1 MKDRVMIS
9 APYMQPVV
17 DRFLQTFEEANLD
30 IFVPP
35 VNERMEVEDLLPL
48 IGDVDGAIC
57 GDDRFTR
64 RVLERAPRLKVIS
77 KWGTGIDSID
87 QQACRD
93 LGIRVCNTPNAFTVP
108 VADSVFAYV
117 LAFARR
123 TFEMDSEMKS
133 GKWEKL
139 PGFTLSEKTLG
150 VIGVGNIGREV
161 TRRARAFGMR
171 VLGCDPVDPPPEFL
185 GATGIE
191 MTSLDRVL
199 RESDLI
205 TLHTD
210 LNPTSHHLVNF
221 EALAKMKSTAIV
233 INTSRGPVVH
243 EQALISALQ
252 AGQIAAAALDVF
264 EHEPLPASSPLRSM
278 KNVLIAP
285 HNSNSSPAAWER
297 VHINTIRNLINGLRE
312 VRRWTNE
319 SLRLPA

>member
-17 DRFLQTFEEANLD
+17 DRFMSAFNEANLD
-30 IFVPP
+30 VFVPP

-48 IGDVDGAIC
+48 IGDVDGVIC

-87 QQACRD
+87 RDACRD
-93 LGIRVCNTPNAFTVP
+93 LGIRVCNTPNAFTIP
-108 VADSVFAYV
+108 VADSTFAYM

-123 TFEMDSEMKS
+123 TFEMDTEMKA
-133 GKWEKL
+133 GKWDKL
-139 PGFTLSEKTLG
+139 PGFSLAEKTLG

-171 VLGCDPVDPPPEFL
+171 VLGCDPVAPPPEFV
-185 GATGIE
+185 GSTGIE

-199 RESDLI
+199 RESDII

-210 LNPTSHHLVNF
+210 LNPSSQHLINY
-221 EALAKMKSTAIV
+221 ESIAKMKPTAIV

-243 EQALISALQ
+243 ETELISALKT
-252 AGQIAAAALDVF
+252 GRLAAAALDVF
-264 EHEPLPASSPLRSM
+264 EHEPLPLNSPLREM

-285 HNSNSSPAAWER
+285 HNTNSSPAAWER
-297 VHINTIRNLINGLRE
+297 VHVNTIRNLINGLKE

>member
-17 DRFLQTFEEANLD
+17 DRFRSAFDEAGLD
-30 IFVPP
+30 VFVPA

-48 IGDVDGAIC
+48 IGDVDGVIC

-93 LGIRVCNTPNAFTVP
+93 LGIRVCNTPNAFTIP
-108 VADSVFAYV
+108 VADSTFAYM

-123 TFEMDSEMKS
+123 TFEMDTEMKA
-133 GKWEKL
+133 GRWEKL
-139 PGFTLSEKTLG
+139 PGFSLAEKTLG

-161 TRRARAFGMR
+161 TRRARAFGMK
-171 VLGCDPVDPPPEFL
+171 VLGCDPVAPPPEFV
-185 GATGIE
+185 GSTGIE
-191 MTSLDRVL
+191 MTTLDRLL
-199 RESDLI
+199 READII

-210 LNPTSHHLVNF
+210 LNPTSQHLINF

-243 EQALISALQ
+243 EQALVEALQ

-264 EHEPLPASSPLRSM
+264 EHEPLPLVSPLRAM

-285 HNSNSSPAAWER
+285 HNTNSSPAAWER
-297 VHINTIRNLINGLRE
+297 VHLNTIRNLINGLKE